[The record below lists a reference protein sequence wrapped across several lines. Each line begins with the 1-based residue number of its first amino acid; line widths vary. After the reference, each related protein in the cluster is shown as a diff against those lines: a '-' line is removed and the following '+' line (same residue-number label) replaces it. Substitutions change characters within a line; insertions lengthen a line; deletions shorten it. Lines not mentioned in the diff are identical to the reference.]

1 VKSQDIIKT
10 AIGIKTK
17 EVASALEVSPD
28 LVAMWKNGNA
38 KNDID
43 RVIGLYKE
51 TKDIEIIKYICI
63 HANGFFMENLIDENL
78 NTRFADIH
86 KEINKTVKVL
96 LESYE
101 DEHIS
106 LNELFVIMGTW
117 GDLKCKM
124 DSLINELLKTYA
136 LEHDIEVK

>member
-1 VKSQDIIKT
+1 MKSQDIIKT

-17 EVASALEVSPD
+17 EVAKSLGVSKD

-43 RVIGLYKE
+43 RVIKLYKE
-51 TKDIEIIKYICI
+51 TGDIEIIKYICI

-124 DSLINELLKTYA
+124 DSLINELLKNYA
-136 LEHDIEVK
+136 LEHNIEVK